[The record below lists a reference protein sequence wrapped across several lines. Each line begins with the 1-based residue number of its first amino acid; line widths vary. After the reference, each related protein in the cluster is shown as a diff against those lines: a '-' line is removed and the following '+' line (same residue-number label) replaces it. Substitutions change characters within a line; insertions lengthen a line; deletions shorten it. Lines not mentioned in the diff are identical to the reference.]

1 MGDAGEGEGERE
13 RGEGNCSQNGSQD
26 QPKSG
31 KVVVLLTVSLGMG
44 RGGRDQRDARKERR
58 LCVRPSRELTGS
70 QRCKREGSNELR
82 FAVPPLVPLLGI
94 VATLR
99 RFPVFPSLLSILFRS
114 ARITVKPFDNVSF
127 HPNHL
132 WIIKLHEL
140 SLLVSSSPTPT
151 HGPVQPFRDRIF
163 LIGGPQI
170 NP

>member
-82 FAVPPLVPLLGI
+82 FAVPPLVPPSWD
-94 VATLR
+94 R
-99 RFPVFPSLLSILFRS
+99 RYTAPFSCFPIPSLY
-114 ARITVKPFDNVSF
+114 
-127 HPNHL
+127 
-132 WIIKLHEL
+132 
-140 SLLVSSSPTPT
+140 SLPICSY
-151 HGPVQPFRDRIF
+151 HGKTIR
-163 LIGGPQI
+163 
-170 NP
+170 